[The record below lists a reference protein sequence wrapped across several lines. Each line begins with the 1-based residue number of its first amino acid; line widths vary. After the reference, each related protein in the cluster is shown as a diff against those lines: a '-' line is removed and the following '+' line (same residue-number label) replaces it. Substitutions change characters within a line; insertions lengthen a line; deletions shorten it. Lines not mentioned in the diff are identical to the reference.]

1 VGHKRRRE
9 SQEKNGGT
17 PVTVREISITAL
29 NFDSMKPE
37 QVFEWLELF
46 GFNRYPLEY
55 YIPSQKISDPRY
67 AHRFNPLGKR
77 EIKGC
82 MTPAMIVPYYYY
94 GETMFI
100 IRKSEYDRIKEQF
113 LKAVKP

>member
-1 VGHKRRRE
+1 M
-9 SQEKNGGT
+9 
-17 PVTVREISITAL
+17 TVREISITAL

-46 GFNRYPLEY
+46 GFYRYPIEYHLE
-55 YIPSQKISDPRY
+55 PQKVTDQRY

-77 EIKGC
+77 EIKGD
-82 MTPAMIVPYYYY
+82 MYPMMIVPWYYLN
-94 GETMFI
+94 ETMFI
-100 IRKSEYDRIKEQF
+100 IRESEYDRIKEQF